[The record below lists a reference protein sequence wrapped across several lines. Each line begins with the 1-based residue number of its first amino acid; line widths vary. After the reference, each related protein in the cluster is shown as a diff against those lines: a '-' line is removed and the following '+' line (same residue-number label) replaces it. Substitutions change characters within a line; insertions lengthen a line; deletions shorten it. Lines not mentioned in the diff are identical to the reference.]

1 MWCSRIDYYHRYKVT
16 LLEVRT
22 SSLSR
27 TCARREGRNRRV
39 RTLEKRCAAEESG
52 GLEGVYMRRRKRD
65 VATEVVHAMSNT
77 FVRTCPWVPV
87 RRGFRACM
95 DY

>member
-1 MWCSRIDYYHRYKVT
+1 VITIIVFKVT
-16 LLEVRT
+16 CMDVRT
-22 SSLSR
+22 SSLSL
-27 TCARREGRNRRV
+27 TFARLAGRHRLV
-39 RTLEKRCAAEESG
+39 RAVEKRCAAEESG

-77 FVRTCPWVPV
+77 FVCACPWVPV